1 MTERIPVK
9 LPIPI
14 TLITGFLGA
23 GKTTLLNNI
32 LNADHGL
39 RVAVLVNDFGSV
51 NIDTQLVVGVEGETI
66 SLANGCICC
75 TIRGDLLQ
83 AVLNLMA
90 RQEKPQY
97 VIIETSGVSDPSAVA
112 ATFMQPELTPYV
124 RLDSILT
131 VVDADQGDALE
142 GEQAFLAMEQ
152 VGVADIVILN
162 KVDLVSPQQL
172 ETMRAWVLDIAP
184 KARII
189 ETTFARVPLELV
201 LGVGAFDPERLADRQ
216 HALDVHVHSA
226 GEASD
231 HDHDHEHDHSLVF
244 ETWNWSSEEPLSFK
258 ALRKVI
264 DSLPTTIYR
273 AKGFLYLADMPE
285 SQGILH
291 IVGKR
296 VSLTFGEKWGVNTPR
311 SQIVVIGQHGG
322 VDASALT
329 AMFTN
334 ALVSSQHPSEVDRI
348 RNTMMEW
355 LRMKKS

>member
-1 MTERIPVK
+1 MTGKTPVK

-83 AVLNLMA
+83 AVINLMA
-90 RQEKPQY
+90 RQEKPEY
-97 VIIETSGVSDPSAVA
+97 VIIETSGVSDPSSVA
-112 ATFMQPELTPYV
+112 ATFMQPELSPYV

-142 GEQAFLAMEQ
+142 GEQAYLAMEQ
-152 VGVADIVILN
+152 VGVADILILN
-162 KVDLVSPQQL
+162 KVDLVTPERLQVMRDWAL
-172 ETMRAWVLDIAP
+172 EIAP

-201 LGVGAFDPERLADRQ
+201 LGVGAFDPERLSRRA
-216 HALDVHVHSA
+216 ALDVHVHGA
-226 GEASD
+226 GE
-231 HDHDHEHDHSLVF
+231 HTDHDHEHDHSLVF

-258 ALRKVI
+258 ALKRVI
-264 DSLPTTIYR
+264 DNLPPTIYR

-296 VSLTFGEKWGVNTPR
+296 VSLTFGEKWGANTPR
-311 SQIVVIGQHGG
+311 SQIVVIGSHGG
-322 VDASALT
+322 VDAAALN

-334 ALVSSQHPSEVDRI
+334 ALVGSQHPSEVDRI
-348 RNTMMEW
+348 RTTMLDW
-355 LRMKKS
+355 LRAKKSSN